1 MAGPR
6 SVLDLPTVIL
16 EPRVGE
22 LEYQGEQ
29 TIIPIDCQVRELV
42 II

>member
-22 LEYQGEQ
+22 LEYQGEE
-29 TIIPIDCQVRELV
+29 TVIPIECQVGEMV
-42 II
+42 IV